1 MVMSKTEP
9 MDTPRHP
16 ASCPARTASS
26 STAIQTTLY
35 DLLAALHAEVEPDED
50 AVVTA
55 VVVHLLQTH
64 RVICT
69 GNRARYRLVWDG
81 ADARHCP
88 GRAIRRSPCLGSEG
102 IRVGEHSI
110 LCLEV

>member
-1 MVMSKTEP
+1 M
-9 MDTPRHP
+9 MDTP
-16 ASCPARTASS
+16 S

-69 GNRARYRLVWDG
+69 GNRARY
-81 ADARHCP
+81 
-88 GRAIRRSPCLGSEG
+88 
-102 IRVGEHSI
+102 
-110 LCLEV
+110 